1 MGIGRLH
8 PTDHGV
14 GGALW
19 FGAAAAHM
27 LNDADSAAELNVLLD
42 RQIHVAGP
50 PGPCVSFA
58 HSRGRL
64 AVVTGRHADAIH
76 AFAEAR
82 SDYRASGHRTL
93 TALVDADEAALDGP
107 NREAL
112 CARADAA
119 FEELGMTG
127 WRQRLARQSADRST
141 PSASRTVGGLSHR
154 ETEVLRLVASG
165 LTNNEIAGRLILSQ
179 ATVNRHIAN
188 VYLKLGTRNRSEA
201 TSWAHANGLM
211 TT

>member
-1 MGIGRLH
+1 
-8 PTDHGV
+8 
-14 GGALW
+14 
-19 FGAAAAHM
+19 
-27 LNDADSAAELNVLLD
+27 
-42 RQIHVAGP
+42 
-50 PGPCVSFA
+50 
-58 HSRGRL
+58 
-64 AVVTGRHADAIH
+64 
-76 AFAEAR
+76 
-82 SDYRASGHRTL
+82 
-93 TALVDADEAALDGP
+93 
-107 NREAL
+107 
-112 CARADAA
+112 
-119 FEELGMTG
+119 MTG

-154 ETEVLRLVASG
+154 ETEVLRLVASR